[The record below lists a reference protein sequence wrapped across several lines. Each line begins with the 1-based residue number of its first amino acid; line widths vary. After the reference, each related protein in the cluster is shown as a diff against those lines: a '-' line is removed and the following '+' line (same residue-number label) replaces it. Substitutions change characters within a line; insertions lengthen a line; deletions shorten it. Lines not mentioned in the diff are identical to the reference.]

1 MASSSSVR
9 SACSWA
15 GVVCRAMLASQLIR
29 VSGDL
34 CRAAPPLEAWRITAC
49 TSWTA
54 ALCFLMM
61 CGVLAGQAPAMYV
74 QESGAPHSRQAE
86 VGWWP

>member
-1 MASSSSVR
+1 MASFSSVR

-15 GVVCRAMLASQLIR
+15 GVVCESLPASQLMR

-34 CRAAPPLEAWRITAC
+34 CKAAPPLEACRIMAC

-61 CGVLAGQAPAMYV
+61 CGVLAGQAPAMCV
-74 QESGAPHSRQAE
+74 HESGAPHSRHAG